1 MEHVNA
7 SCIDVFSAFPDIC
20 VTFVKVFDTF
30 PTPSFVFNHV
40 VVLGTFVFLHSF
52 PQIWQEAQ
60 IIFQNL
66 VFNVVVDWS
75 YVRHFEGTLK
85 FPCEKRLLRFILR
98 RYAVSWKG

>member
-1 MEHVNA
+1 MTSVLGVSCKASIYLGVSDVIILNVPLVLSFFKMFNMEHVNA

-40 VVLGTFVFLHSF
+40 VALGTFVFLRSF

-60 IIFQNL
+60 N
-66 VFNVVVDWS
+66 
-75 YVRHFEGTLK
+75 Y
-85 FPCEKRLLRFILR
+85 IL
-98 RYAVSWKG
+98 